1 MRTISY
7 LTLALLL
14 LSVPAAAQTLEKP
27 ECSKATIEGLEEKV
41 VKMKDGRNKETAA
54 SEIASAK
61 DMLAKGQI
69 DDCQT
74 ALLKATVQ
82 TK

>member
-1 MRTISY
+1 MRQSLMIGF
-7 LTLALLL
+7 AM
-14 LSVPAAAQTLEKP
+14 LSLSAPAMAQTLEKP
-27 ECSKATIEGLEEKV
+27 DCSKTNIESIEEKV

-54 SEIASAK
+54 SEVAMAK
-61 DMLAKGQI
+61 EMLAKGQI

-74 ALLKATVQ
+74 ALLKANVQ

>member
-1 MRTISY
+1 MLKSVI
-7 LTLALLL
+7 LAAGL
-14 LSVPAAAQTLEKP
+14 LSLSAPTCSQTLEKP
-27 ECSKATIEGLEEKV
+27 ECSKTSIESLEEKV
-41 VKMKDGRNKETAA
+41 VKMKDGRNKQTAA
-54 SEIASAK
+54 SEIATAK

>member
-1 MRTISY
+1 MTRT
-7 LTLALLL
+7 LLAAMTLLAFCA
-14 LSVPAAAQTLEKP
+14 PASAQTLEKP
-27 ECSKATIEGLEEKV
+27 ECTKANIDSTEEKV

>member
-1 MRTISY
+1 MLKSLV
-7 LTLALLL
+7 LTAGLLV
-14 LSVPAAAQTLEKP
+14 LSAPAWAQTLEKP
-27 ECSKATIEGLEEKV
+27 ECSKSAIEDLDEKV
-41 VKMKDGRNKETAA
+41 GKMKDGRNKQTASA
-54 SEIASAK
+54 EIATAK
-61 DMLAKGQI
+61 DMLSKGQI

>member
-7 LTLALLL
+7 LTFALLSL
-14 LSVPAAAQTLEKP
+14 TVPAAAQTLEKP

-41 VKMKDGRNKETAA
+41 VKMKDGRNKQTAA

-74 ALLKATVQ
+74 ALSKATVQ

>member
-1 MRTISY
+1 MLKSFI
-7 LTLALLL
+7 LAAGLLS
-14 LSVPAAAQTLEKP
+14 LSVPASAQTLEKP
-27 ECSKATIEGLEEKV
+27 DCSKTSIADLEEKI
-41 VKMKDGRNKETAA
+41 VKMKDGRNKQTA
-54 SEIASAK
+54 SDEIATAK
-61 DMLAKGQI
+61 DMLANGQI

>member
-1 MRTISY
+1 MRKFWFVT
-7 LTLALLL
+7 AAL
-14 LSVPAAAQTLEKP
+14 LSVSLPAAAQTLEKP

-41 VKMKDGRNKETAA
+41 VKDGRNKETAA

>member
-1 MRTISY
+1 MLKSVI
-7 LTLALLL
+7 LAVGLSS
-14 LSVPAAAQTLEKP
+14 LSVPVSAQTLEKP
-27 ECSKATIEGLEEKV
+27 DCSNSSIADLEEKV

>member
-1 MRTISY
+1 MLKSLI
-7 LTLALLL
+7 LTAGL
-14 LSVPAAAQTLEKP
+14 LSLSAPAWAQTLEKP
-27 ECSKATIEGLEEKV
+27 DCSKTNIESIEEKV
-41 VKMKDGRNKETAA
+41 VKMKDGRNKQTAS
-54 SEIASAK
+54 SEIATAK

>member
-1 MRTISY
+1 MLKSII
-7 LTLALLL
+7 LAVSLMS
-14 LSVPAAAQTLEKP
+14 LSVPASAQTLEKP
-27 ECSKATIEGLEEKV
+27 DCSKTSIEDLEEKV
-41 VKMKDGRNKETAA
+41 VKMKDGRNKQTAS
-54 SEIASAK
+54 SEIATAK

>member
-1 MRTISY
+1 MLKSVI
-7 LTLALLL
+7 LAAGL
-14 LSVPAAAQTLEKP
+14 LSLSAPTWSQTLEKP
-27 ECSKATIEGLEEKV
+27 ECSKTSIESLEEKV
-41 VKMKDGRNKETAA
+41 VKMKDGRNKQTAA
-54 SEIASAK
+54 SEIATAK

>member
-41 VKMKDGRNKETAA
+41 VKMKDGRNKQTAA

>member
-1 MRTISY
+1 MMRSVIF
-7 LTLALLL
+7 AVGL
-14 LSVPAAAQTLEKP
+14 LSLSLPAWAQTLEKP
-27 ECSKATIEGLEEKV
+27 ECSKTTIEDLEEKV
-41 VKMKDGRNKETAA
+41 IKMKDGRNKQTAS
-54 SEIASAK
+54 SEIAMAK